1 MLADVCVKHALYDHS
16 PSLALQVKS
25 HVLYEIALGKAIQDV
40 EGSGKM
46 MVFEH

>member
-1 MLADVCVKHALYDHS
+1 MFADVRAKHTLYDHS

-25 HVLYEIALGKAIQDV
+25 YVLHEIALGKAIQDV
-40 EGSGKM
+40 EGSGNM